1 MQMVAW
7 WEQKVK
13 GNKGDVEK
21 AEMVMTDEGV
31 VLKKMRCQ
39 RFGEGDN
46 MWTFT
51 NYKYPINTFFLFFSS
66 HYVTHQI
73 NYLFFFFL
81 ISLEV

>member
-66 HYVTHQI
+66 HMSPIKLIIY
-73 NYLFFFFL
+73 FSFFL
-81 ISLEV
+81 SL